1 MKLCGVPVL
10 VLLFSMGAA
19 SGQQTQPLAAQSTA
33 NPQAPSSRSSYD
45 PMARGEGTVQP
56 KGIVETTLAG
66 INPQNKDYGTV
77 VADWRKDVFDTAVNR
92 IYLWS
97 IVILCLVLSVSLLG
111 NVWLLRQ
118 RQRRLAIS
126 ANIVVQLFNA
136 YVGSRAKALEV
147 IGKYNA
153 LVERYNRLNDDM
165 NTAISEE
172 PGDSDEKAQHS
183 KVDYSRARQDKGTA
197 PSGSTAVA
205 TAPAASGVEADR
217 EVSEFEALRSQVQ
230 EYETKLQRKDAQLQ
244 AKDNQITNLRG
255 RLTRA
260 HDSLEGERLQ
270 KSGAK

>member
-1 MKLCGVPVL
+1 MKLCGGPVL
-10 VLLFSMGAA
+10 VLLLSMGAA
-19 SGQQTQPLAAQSTA
+19 SGQQTQPLATQATA
-33 NPQAPSSRSSYD
+33 NPQAPSSRRSYD
-45 PMARGEGTVQP
+45 PMAHGKANVQP

-77 VADWRKDVFDTAVNR
+77 VADWRKEVFETAVNR

-97 IVILCLVLSVSLLG
+97 IFILCLVLSVSLLG
-111 NVWLLRQ
+111 NVWLVRQ

-165 NTAISEE
+165 NTSTSEQ
-172 PGDSDEKAQHS
+172 PGDSVEKAQH
-183 KVDYSRARQDKGTA
+183 KVDYDRAKQDKGTA
-197 PSGSTAVA
+197 QSGPNAVA
-205 TAPAASGVEADR
+205 TSPVEPVVEPDR
-217 EVSEFEALRSQVQ
+217 EVSEFEALRSQLQ

>member
-1 MKLCGVPVL
+1 MNLCGVPVL
-10 VLLFSMGAA
+10 VLMLSMGAA
-19 SGQQTQPLAAQSTA
+19 SGQQTQPLSTQSTA
-33 NPQAPSSRSSYD
+33 NPRAPSSRSSYD
-45 PMARGEGTVQP
+45 PMARGKGTVQP

-77 VADWRKDVFDTAVNR
+77 VADWRKEVFETAVNR

-97 IVILCLVLSVSLLG
+97 IFILCLVLSVSLLG

-126 ANIVVQLFNA
+126 ANIAVQLFNA
-136 YVGSRAKALEV
+136 YVGSRAKSLEV

-153 LVERYNRLNDDM
+153 LVERYNRVNDDTS
-165 NTAISEE
+165 TATSEQPSNSAE
-172 PGDSDEKAQHS
+172 RAEHKI
-183 KVDYSRARQDKGTA
+183 DYERAKQDKGTA
-197 PSGSTAVA
+197 QIGFTGETSS
-205 TAPAASGVEADR
+205 PAESVFEADSDQ
-217 EVSEFEALRSQVQ
+217 SEIEALRSQLQ
-230 EYETKLQRKDAQLQ
+230 EYETKLQRKDAQLL

-260 HDSLEGERLQ
+260 HDSLEGERQQ

>member
-1 MKLCGVPVL
+1 MKLCGVPIL
-10 VLLFSMGAA
+10 VLLLSWGAA
-19 SGQQTQPLAAQSTA
+19 SGQQTQPRATQSAA

-45 PMARGEGTVQP
+45 PMVRGKGTVQP
-56 KGIVETTLAG
+56 KGIVETALAG
-66 INPQNKDYGTV
+66 VNPQNKDYGTV
-77 VADWRKDVFDTAVNR
+77 GADWRKEVFETAVNR

-97 IVILCLVLSVSLLG
+97 ICILCLVLSVSLLG
-111 NVWLLRQ
+111 NGWLLRQ

-136 YVGSRAKALEV
+136 YVGSRAKSLEV

-153 LVERYNRLNDDM
+153 LVERYNRLHDEKG
-165 NTAISEE
+165 TATSEQ
-172 PGDSDEKAQHS
+172 PGDSDAKAQH
-183 KVDYSRARQDKGTA
+183 KVDYDRAKQDKGTA
-197 PSGSTAVA
+197 QSGSTAKA
-205 TAPAASGVEADR
+205 TSPVEPVVEADR
-217 EVSEFEALRSQVQ
+217 DVSEFEALRSQLQ

-260 HDSLEGERLQ
+260 HDSLEGERQQ

>member
-1 MKLCGVPVL
+1 
-10 VLLFSMGAA
+10 
-19 SGQQTQPLAAQSTA
+19 
-33 NPQAPSSRSSYD
+33 
-45 PMARGEGTVQP
+45 MALGKGTVQP

-77 VADWRKDVFDTAVNR
+77 VADWRKEVFETAVNR
-92 IYLWS
+92 IYLSS
-97 IVILCLVLSVSLLG
+97 IFILCLVLSVSLLG

-165 NTAISEE
+165 NTSTSEQ
-172 PGDSDEKAQHS
+172 PGDSVEKAQH
-183 KVDYSRARQDKGTA
+183 KVDYDRAKQDKGTA
-197 PSGSTAVA
+197 QSGFTGEAHS
-205 TAPAASGVEADR
+205 PAEPVIEADSGQS
-217 EVSEFEALRSQVQ
+217 EVEALRAHLQ

-260 HDSLEGERLQ
+260 HDSLEGERQQ